1 MLRDARDRLVD
12 YLRVSVTDRCNLRC
26 RYCMPAE
33 GVPLVGH
40 ADVLRYEEIAAFVA
54 VAASQGV
61 GSVRLTG
68 GEPLVR
74 PGCPDLVRLLRAIP
88 GVRDLSLTTNATLLA
103 RQAGALKEAGLDR
116 VNIGLPSLVP
126 DTYRELTRGGELA
139 DALAGLDAAVALGF
153 APVKLNVVALKGLND
168 DPLPWLELTRRLP
181 VEVRFIEYMPIGA
194 EDHASF
200 YLPAATLL
208 ARLEAAVVLEEVD
221 AMLGFGPATRALQIP
236 GAPGRLA
243 VIAPVSEHFCG
254 SCNRLRLTAEG
265 RLRLC
270 LLAAAEVDLKPA
282 LRPEAQPDRLRALL
296 RRAIATKPERSEP
309 GLADFG
315 RRMSQIGG

>member
-1 MLRDARDRLVD
+1 MLRDARNRLVD

-33 GVPLVGH
+33 GVPLVEH

-54 VAASQGV
+54 VAAGQGV
-61 GSVRLTG
+61 SSVRLTG

-74 PGCPDLVRLLRAIP
+74 PGCADLVRLLRVIP

-103 RQAGALKEAGLDR
+103 RHAGALREAGLDR
-116 VNIGLPSLVP
+116 VNVGLPSLVP
-126 DTYRELTRGGELA
+126 ETYRELTRGGDLA
-139 DALAGLDAAVALGF
+139 DALRGLHAAIALGF
-153 APVKLNVVALKGLND
+153 SPVKVNVVALKGLND

-208 ARLEAAVVLEEVD
+208 ARLAEVAELEEVD
-221 AMLGFGPATRALQIP
+221 AMAGFGPATRALRIP
-236 GAPGRLA
+236 GAPGRVA
-243 VIAPVSEHFCG
+243 VIAPVSQHFCG

-270 LLAAAEVDLKPA
+270 LLAPSEVDLRPA
-282 LRPEAQPDRLRALL
+282 LRPEPQPDRLRALL
-296 RRAIATKPERSEP
+296 RRAIAAKPARSKPE
-309 GLADFG
+309 LADFG